1 MFGVIDWIVLATYLG
16 LSISI
21 GLWAA
26 RNNRSFKDYMLGG
39 GSMPWIPIGIS
50 LIATSVS
57 TTTFLG
63 VPADV
68 FDADMT
74 LIMTNIG
81 SFLSILVIGW
91 LFIPRL
97 RKSGIQSA
105 YELLEKSFS
114 RAVRRIAAVFYAMHL
129 VLRTGI
135 LLFAPSLVLAPILQI
150 PVWAAILISSV
161 VAILYTWYGG
171 FKAVVW
177 TDVMQFGVF
186 FGGGIVALLILVN
199 GIGGFGELVSIAR
212 DTGKSNW
219 LSLSMDPSNART
231 LLSVGIVYAVLEIA
245 IRGCDQQFVQRYL
258 SCKDVKAANRSS
270 ILSMVLGVVCSLL
283 FYWTGAALFI
293 YYKVKNA
300 SPLPENLGVN
310 DVFPYFIVNGLPA
323 GLTGL
328 LVAAIY
334 AAAMSSISSAVHALS
349 NTTEK
354 DILCKPVG
362 QESMFRAKLW
372 IVFWGVCGT
381 GAAFVAAS
389 QAGSLLKNALFFTG
403 LFTGP
408 LLALFLLSFF
418 ASYLRSF
425 SVLTG
430 VACGMLSLLLFN
442 GIPFVPSYTPPL
454 NGVFSWPWNPLISC
468 TVSVWIALCVDFVV
482 PRKRVDLV
490 VKG

>member
-1 MFGVIDWIVLATYLG
+1 MFGVIDWIVLVAYLG

-63 VPADV
+63 VPAES
-68 FDADMT
+68 FGTDMT
-74 LIMTNIG
+74 LIMTNFG
-81 SFLSILVIGW
+81 SFLSILVVGW
-91 LFIPRL
+91 VFIPRL

-114 RAVRRIAAVFYAMHL
+114 RMVRRIAAVFYAMHL

-161 VAILYTWYGG
+161 VAILYTWHGG

-177 TDVMQFGVF
+177 TDVMQFIVF
-186 FGGGIVALLILVN
+186 FGGGVVALLILVN
-199 GIGGFGELVSIAR
+199 GIGGFGTLAALADEM
-212 DTGKSNW
+212 GKSNW
-219 LSLSMDPSNART
+219 FNSSWEPSNANT
-231 LLSVGIVYAVLEIA
+231 LLSAGIVYAVLEIA

-258 SCKDVKAANRSS
+258 SCKDVNAANKSS
-270 ILSMVLGVVCSLL
+270 ILSMVLGLVCSLL
-283 FYWTGAALFI
+283 FYWIGAALFF
-293 YYKVKNA
+293 YYMKG
-300 SPLPENLGVN
+300 PFPEHLGIN
-310 DVFPYFIVNGLPA
+310 DVFPHFILNELPTGLI
-323 GLTGL
+323 GL

-362 QESMFRAKLW
+362 QESVFRAKLW
-372 IVFWGVCGT
+372 IVLWGICGT
-381 GAAFVAAS
+381 GAAFVAMS

-418 ASYLRSF
+418 ASYLRPF
-425 SVLTG
+425 SVLIG
-430 VACGMLSLLLFN
+430 VASGMLSLLLFN
-442 GIPFVPSYTPPL
+442 SIPFVPSYTPPL
-454 NGVFSWPWNPLISC
+454 AGVFSWPWNPLISC
-468 TVSVWIALCVDFVV
+468 TASVWIALCVDFVV
-482 PRKRVDLV
+482 PRQRINKVI
-490 VKG
+490 

>member
-1 MFGVIDWIVLATYLG
+1 MFGVLDWLVLVFYWG
-16 LSISI
+16 LSIFI
-21 GLWAA
+21 GLYAA

-39 GSMPWIPIGIS
+39 GTMPWIPVGIS

-57 TTTFLG
+57 ATTLLG

-68 FDADMT
+68 FDVDMT
-74 LIMTNIG
+74 LIMTNVG
-81 SFLSILVIGW
+81 SFLSILVIGL

-97 RKSGIQSA
+97 RNSGIQSA
-105 YELLEKSFS
+105 YELLERSFS
-114 RAVRRIAAVFYAMHL
+114 RTVRRVAAVFYAMHL

-161 VAILYTWYGG
+161 AAILYTWHGG

-177 TDVMQFGVF
+177 TDVMQFLVF
-186 FGGGIVALLILVN
+186 FGGGVIALLILVQ
-199 GIGGFGELVSIAR
+199 GIGGFGELALLAGE
-212 DTGKSNW
+212 TGKSNW
-219 LSLSMDPSNART
+219 FNGSLDPSNART
-231 LLSVGIVYAVLEIA
+231 LLSAGIVYAVLEIA

-270 ILSMVLGVVCSLL
+270 ILSMVLGLAVSLL
-283 FYWTGAALFI
+283 FYWLGAALFV
-293 YYKVKNA
+293 YYRVKNA

-310 DVFPYFIVNGLPA
+310 DVFPYFIVNVLPS

-334 AAAMSSISSAVHALS
+334 AAAMSSISSAIHALG

-354 DILCKPVG
+354 DILCKTAE
-362 QESMFRAKLW
+362 QESMSRAKLW
-372 IVFWGVCGT
+372 IVLWGVCGT
-381 GAAFVAAS
+381 FAAFIAAS

-418 ASYLRSF
+418 TPYLRSF
-425 SVLTG
+425 SVLAG

-442 GIPFVPSYTPPL
+442 GIPFIPGYVPPL
-454 NGVFSWPWNPLISC
+454 DGVFSWPWNPLISC
-468 TVSVWIALCVDFVV
+468 TVSVWLDLSVDFVV
-482 PRKRVDLV
+482 PRKV
-490 VKG
+490 VNEVA

>member
-1 MFGVIDWIVLATYLG
+1 MFGAIDWLVLAAYCC
-16 LSISI
+16 LSIFI

-26 RNNRSFKDYMLGG
+26 RSNRSFKDYMIGG
-39 GSMPWIPIGIS
+39 GTMPWIPIGIS

-57 TTTFLG
+57 ATTLLG
-63 VPADV
+63 APADV
-68 FDADMT
+68 FGADMA
-74 LIMTNIG
+74 LIMTNVG
-81 SFLSILVIGW
+81 SFLSILVVGW

-114 RAVRRIAAVFYAMHL
+114 RAVRRVAAAFYAMHL

-135 LLFAPSLVLAPILQI
+135 LLFAPSLVLAPILEI

-161 VAILYTWYGG
+161 AAIIYTWYGG

-177 TDVMQFGVF
+177 TDVMQFLVF
-186 FGGGIVALLILVN
+186 FGGGIVALFILVK
-199 GIGGFGELVSIAR
+199 GIGGFGELSVLASE
-212 DTGKSNW
+212 TGKSNW
-219 LSLSMDPSNART
+219 FNVSLDPSNART
-231 LLSVGIVYAVLEIA
+231 LLSAGIAYAVLEIA

-258 SCKDVKAANRSS
+258 SCKDVKAANRSN
-270 ILSMVLGVVCSLL
+270 ILSMVLGLVVSLL
-283 FYWTGAALFI
+283 FYWIGAALFV
-293 YYKVKNA
+293 YYKVKNTT
-300 SPLPENLGVN
+300 LPDNLGVN

-334 AAAMSSISSAVHALS
+334 AAAMSSISSAIHALG

-354 DILCKPVG
+354 DILCKSAG
-362 QESMFRAKLW
+362 QESMLRTKLW

-381 GAAFVAAS
+381 LAAFVAAS

-418 ASYLRSF
+418 APYLRSF
-425 SVLTG
+425 SVLIG

-442 GIPFVPSYTPPL
+442 GIPFIPQYTAPL

-468 TVSVWIALCVDFVV
+468 TASMWIALCIDFAV
-482 PRKRVDLV
+482 PRKKVDTV
-490 VKG
+490 V

>member
-1 MFGVIDWIVLATYLG
+1 MFGIIDWLVLAFYLG
-16 LSISI
+16 LSIFI

-26 RNNRSFKDYMLGG
+26 RSNRSFKDYMLGG
-39 GSMPWIPIGIS
+39 GTMPWIPIGIS

-81 SFLSILVIGW
+81 SFLSILVVGW
-91 LFIPRL
+91 LFIPRI
-97 RKSGIQSA
+97 RKSGAQSA
-105 YELLEKSFS
+105 YEILEKTFS
-114 RAVRRIAAVFYAMHL
+114 SSVRRVAAVFYAMHL

-135 LLFAPSLVLAPILQI
+135 LLFAPSLVLAPIMQI
-150 PVWAAILISSV
+150 PVWVAILITSG

-186 FGGGIVALLILVN
+186 FGGGIAALFILVN
-199 GIGGFGELVSIAR
+199 GIGGFEELVTIAGE
-212 DTGKSNW
+212 TGKSNW
-219 LSLSMDPSNART
+219 FDASLDPANART

-258 SCKDVKAANRSS
+258 SCKDIKSANRSS
-270 ILSMVLGVVCSLL
+270 ILSMVLGLVVSIL
-283 FYWTGAALFI
+283 FYWTGAALFA
-293 YYKVKNA
+293 YYKVKNV
-300 SPLPENLGVN
+300 SPLPDNLGVN
-310 DVFPYFIVNGLPA
+310 DIFPYFIVNGLPA

-328 LVAAIY
+328 LVAAIF

-354 DILCKPVG
+354 DILRKMAG
-362 QESMFRAKLW
+362 QESVFRAKLW
-372 IVFWGVCGT
+372 IVLWGLCGT

-418 ASYLRSF
+418 APYLRSF

-430 VACGMLSLLLFN
+430 VICGMASLLLFN
-442 GIPFVPSYTPPL
+442 GIPFIPVYVPPL
-454 NGVFSWPWNPLISC
+454 AGVFSWPWNPLVSC
-468 TVSVWIALCVDFVV
+468 TVSVWLALCVDFVI
-482 PRKRVDLV
+482 PRKKVDNYA
-490 VKG
+490 

>member
-1 MFGVIDWIVLATYLG
+1 MFGVVDWIVLAAYLG
-16 LSISI
+16 LSIFI

-26 RNNRSFKDYMLGG
+26 RSNRSFKDYMLGG

-63 VPADV
+63 VPAES
-68 FDADMT
+68 FGTDMT
-74 LIMTNIG
+74 LIMTNVG

-91 LFIPRL
+91 VFIPRL

-114 RAVRRIAAVFYAMHL
+114 RTIRRVAAVFYAMHL

-161 VAILYTWYGG
+161 VAILYTWHGG

-177 TDVMQFGVF
+177 TDVMQFFVF
-186 FGGGIVALLILVN
+186 FGGGVIALLILVH
-199 GIGGFGELVSIAR
+199 GIGGFGELASLAGEM
-212 DTGKSNW
+212 GKSNW
-219 LSLSMDPSNART
+219 FNGSLDPSNANT
-231 LLSVGIVYAVLEIA
+231 LLSAGIVYAVLEIA

-258 SCKDVKAANRSS
+258 SCKDVSAANKSS
-270 ILSMVLGVVCSLL
+270 ILSMVLGLVVSLL
-283 FYWTGAALFI
+283 FYWIGAALFF
-293 YYKVKNA
+293 YYMG
-300 SPLPENLGVN
+300 PFPEHLGIN
-310 DVFPYFIVNGLPA
+310 DVFPYFILHELPA
-323 GLTGL
+323 GLVGL

-354 DILCKPVG
+354 DILCKPAG
-362 QESMFRAKLW
+362 SESVFRAKLW
-372 IVFWGVCGT
+372 IVLWGVCGT
-381 GAAFVAAS
+381 GAAFIAMS

-418 ASYLRSF
+418 VSYLRSF

-430 VACGMLSLLLFN
+430 VVCGMLSLLLFN
-442 GIPFVPSYTPPL
+442 GIPFIEGYKAPL
-454 NGVFSWPWNPLISC
+454 AGVFSWPWNPLISC
-468 TVSVWIALCVDFVV
+468 TVSIWIALCVDFIV
-482 PRKRVDLV
+482 PRKSVNRVV
-490 VKG
+490 